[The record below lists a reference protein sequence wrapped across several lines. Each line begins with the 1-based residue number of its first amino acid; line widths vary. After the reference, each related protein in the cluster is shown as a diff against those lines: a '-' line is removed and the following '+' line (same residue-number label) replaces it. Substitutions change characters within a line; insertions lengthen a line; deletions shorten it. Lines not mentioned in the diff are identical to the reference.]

1 MPKTRKKFRILAL
14 DGGPAGVTYARMIKQ
29 ICQDLGEE
37 GKDFFRRVDM
47 IAGNSFGAVLGTY
60 LAIQLEKNHEDETAL
75 HDGWIQFA
83 EDALA
88 SLAPENPQILLR
100 TIAGDHASYETEDY
114 KNLLI
119 DTYEGYNFQ
128 ELQTKLCYLA
138 YQFQAPSHP
147 IVYRNYGTDG
157 TEKADMDVSDVV
169 LRSSAYP
176 ICMPVQ
182 AGFTDGFVISNNPSM
197 AALTQLIQQSRSSD
211 DPRLQDLQLDDIV
224 LLSLGADE
232 YNIGNYLGSLNTEGE
247 DSWGW
252 KNWIGL
258 NLKKMKE
265 EAIDTRDLKK
275 LSKEYSE
282 ENREILT
289 YFSLLLTGSAQAVAL
304 QCSQLLPNQQ
314 SLRLAPQP
322 KKGIGRQFALQYIGK
337 YKVLVED
344 AIERTQEW
352 CDAPDD
358 EETFKP
364 TYHQTKA
371 WLRQHWFQDE
381 IN

>member
-1 MPKTRKKFRILAL
+1 
-14 DGGPAGVTYARMIKQ
+14 
-29 ICQDLGEE
+29 
-37 GKDFFRRVDM
+37 
-47 IAGNSFGAVLGTY
+47 
-60 LAIQLEKNHEDETAL
+60 
-75 HDGWIQFA
+75 
-83 EDALA
+83 
-88 SLAPENPQILLR
+88 
-100 TIAGDHASYETEDY
+100 
-114 KNLLI
+114 
-119 DTYEGYNFQ
+119 
-128 ELQTKLCYLA
+128 
-138 YQFQAPSHP
+138 
-147 IVYRNYGTDG
+147 
-157 TEKADMDVSDVV
+157 MDVSDVV

>member
-1 MPKTRKKFRILAL
+1 
-14 DGGPAGVTYARMIKQ
+14 MIKQ